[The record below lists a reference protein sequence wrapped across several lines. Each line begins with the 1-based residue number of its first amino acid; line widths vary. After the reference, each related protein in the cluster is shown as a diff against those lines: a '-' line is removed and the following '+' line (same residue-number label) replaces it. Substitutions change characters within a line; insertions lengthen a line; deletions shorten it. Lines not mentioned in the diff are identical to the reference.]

1 MPYITKEN
9 DKNFNLYYEDF
20 GSGQPIVLIHGWP
33 LSGRSWELQIP
44 VLTDLGYRVIT
55 YDRRGF
61 GKSLPSGDL
70 YDYNALTSDL
80 HELITQLG
88 LKNVILMGFSMGG
101 GEVVRYFTNF
111 GSENIDKIALIASI
125 IPLVKQKND
134 NPDGVPVEDLNGI
147 LESLKKERVTFL
159 ETFHKNF
166 YNYGL
171 LSQKVSQKQLDY
183 DWQTSSQAS
192 PVATIKTAEA
202 WADTDFR
209 SELANVDKKT
219 LIVHGDD
226 DQIVPIETSARQ
238 AATGIANSEF
248 IVIEGAPHGL
258 NVTHADK
265 LNEILKRFLT
275 SN

>member
-1 MPYITKEN
+1 MPYITKEQ
-9 DKNFNLYYEDF
+9 DKDFKLYYEDF

-33 LSGRSWELQIP
+33 LSGKSWELQIP
-44 VLTDLGYRVIT
+44 TLTNLGYRVIS

-61 GKSLPSGDL
+61 GNSLPSGEL

-80 HELITQLG
+80 HELIVQLE

-111 GSENIDKIALIASI
+111 GSENIDKVALIASI
-125 IPLVKQKND
+125 IPLVKQKSD

-159 ETFHKNF
+159 ETFHENF

-171 LSQKVSQKQLDY
+171 LSQTVSQKQLDY
-183 DWQTSSQAS
+183 DWQIASQAS
-192 PVATIKTAEA
+192 PLATLKTAEA

-209 SELANVDKKT
+209 SELGNVNKKT
-219 LIVHGDD
+219 LIVHGDN
-226 DQIVPIETSARQ
+226 DQIVPIDTSARQ
-238 AATGIANSEF
+238 AAAGIANSELV
-248 IVIEGAPHGL
+248 VIEGAPHGL
-258 NVTHADK
+258 NVTHAEK
-265 LNEILKRFLT
+265 LNEILTRFLA
-275 SN
+275 

>member
-9 DKNFNLYYEDF
+9 DRDFKLYYEDY
-20 GSGQPIVLIHGWP
+20 GSGQPIILIHGWP
-33 LSGRSWELQIP
+33 LNGRSWELQIP
-44 VLTDLGYRVIT
+44 FLTDLNYRVIT

-61 GKSLPSGDL
+61 GKSLPSGEL
-70 YDYNALTSDL
+70 YDYNALTADL
-80 HELITQLG
+80 HELITQLE
-88 LKNVILMGFSMGG
+88 LKNVILIGFSMGG

-111 GSENIDKIALIASI
+111 GSDNIDKVALVASI

-134 NPDGVPVEDLNGI
+134 NPQGVPVDDLNGI
-147 LESLKKERVTFL
+147 LDSLKKERVTFL
-159 ETFHKNF
+159 EQFHKNF

-171 LSQKVSQKQLDY
+171 LSQTVSQKQLDY

-192 PVATIKTAEA
+192 PFATLKTAEA

-209 SELANVDKKT
+209 AELQNVDKKT

-238 AATGIANSEF
+238 AQQGIKDSTLV
-248 IVIEGAPHGL
+248 VIEGAPHGL

-265 LNEILKRFLT
+265 LNGILQEFLT
-275 SN
+275 LS

>member
-1 MPYITKEN
+1 MPYITKEQ
-9 DKNFNLYYEDF
+9 DKDFKLYYEDF

-33 LSGRSWELQIP
+33 LSGKSWELQIP
-44 VLTDLGYRVIT
+44 TLTNLGYRVIS

-61 GKSLPSGDL
+61 GNSLPSGEL

-80 HELITQLG
+80 HELIVQLE

-111 GSENIDKIALIASI
+111 GSENIDKVALIASI
-125 IPLVKQKND
+125 IPLVKQKSD

-171 LSQKVSQKQLDY
+171 LSQTVSQKQLDY
-183 DWQTSSQAS
+183 DWQIASQAS
-192 PVATIKTAEA
+192 PLATLKTAEA

-209 SELANVDKKT
+209 SELGNVNKKT
-219 LIVHGDD
+219 LIVHGDN
-226 DQIVPIETSARQ
+226 DQIVPIDTSARQ
-238 AATGIANSEF
+238 AAAGIANSELV
-248 IVIEGAPHGL
+248 VIEGAPHGL
-258 NVTHADK
+258 NVTHAEK
-265 LNEILKRFLT
+265 LNEILTRFLA
-275 SN
+275 